1 MKITLGITNKLIIL
15 FFFFICIFFGTI
27 LVLFVNVQK
36 ILETSE
42 QIVSINNQVANLSK
56 IVLDNLINMEINEK
70 KFRLL
75 KKETYRTY
83 YLTAEN
89 FFCDSLDQI
98 IILDSPEHRIS
109 DKWKLIRESFKKH
122 TSNPVLLD
130 SSGSIIPW
138 AESIIPWA
146 EESLINSWM
155 EGISTARKE
164 NQKQIDLALIKINE
178 IGKKSVKNSFIGL
191 VILIL
196 AGFLGAGFIAKSI
209 IKPIKK
215 LKSGIKNISNDN
227 YSHVIKINTND
238 EFSELAYAFNDMSRQ
253 LKENENIRSDF
264 IAALSHEIRT
274 PLSSTQESVKLI
286 IEEILGPINDNQK
299 KFLTIASSEISRI
312 NNLLNH
318 LLNVSMLESDSKKI
332 TPLPIEANKMIQ
344 EVAKGLISI
353 EKINNV
359 KIRLH
364 ECKDAPRVM
373 GVKKEIIQ
381 VLGNIINNA
390 LKFSYKDSFV
400 DVFVLNDKNNSAL
413 TFQISDQGPGV
424 PEEDQALIF
433 KRYYRAKSVR
443 NHMDGVGLGLNISKR
458 IIHAHGGIIYMKNNK
473 DRGCSFF
480 FTLPKER

>member
-15 FFFFICIFFGTI
+15 FFFFIYIFFGTI

-36 ILETSE
+36 MMETSE

-83 YLTAEN
+83 YQTAET

-98 IILDSPEHRIS
+98 IILDSPEHHIS
-109 DKWKLIRESFKKH
+109 DKWKLIRDSFKKY
-122 TSNPVLLD
+122 TNNPALLD
-130 SSGSIIPW
+130 SSGSV
-138 AESIIPWA
+138 IPWA
-146 EESLINSWM
+146 EESVINSWV

-164 NQKQIDLALIKINE
+164 NQKQIDFALIKINA

-191 VILIL
+191 GILIL
-196 AGFLGAGFIAKSI
+196 AGVIGAGFIAKSI
-209 IKPIKK
+209 ITPIKK

-238 EFSELAYAFNDMSRQ
+238 EFSEVASAFNDMSRQ

-286 IEEILGPINDNQK
+286 IEEILGPINDSQK
-299 KFLTIASSEISRI
+299 KFLTIASSEINRI

-318 LLNVSMLESDSKKI
+318 LLNVSMLESDSKKN
-332 TPLPIEANKMIQ
+332 TPLPIDFHI
-344 EVAKGLISI
+344 
-353 EKINNV
+353 
-359 KIRLH
+359 
-364 ECKDAPRVM
+364 D
-373 GVKKEIIQ
+373 EIIQ
-381 VLGNIINNA
+381 HN
-390 LKFSYKDSFV
+390 F
-400 DVFVLNDKNNSAL
+400 
-413 TFQISDQGPGV
+413 
-424 PEEDQALIF
+424 
-433 KRYYRAKSVR
+433 R
-443 NHMDGVGLGLNISKR
+443 
-458 IIHAHGGIIYMKNNK
+458 
-473 DRGCSFF
+473 
-480 FTLPKER
+480 